1 MDVKDNVLWHL
12 DRDYTQPVRDPL
24 WGHIY
29 LSDGLVSIL
38 DSIEFQQL
46 SKIKQL
52 GPAHLVYPGATHTRL
67 AHSLGVYH
75 IAYRMIRALLTY
87 GSAPTLGKEA
97 VAAYL
102 CAALLHDLGHFPF
115 THSLKELPL
124 AEHETLAAAMV
135 QEGDLARRIREDVRT
150 DPAMVARIIDE
161 EMDDGGSSE
170 IRLFR
175 RLLSG
180 SLDPDKLDYLNRDAY
195 FCGVPYG
202 TQDIDFAISR
212 LRPNGESGIALDVSG
227 ISAVENILFS
237 KYLMYRAVYWH
248 RNVRVATAMIKEG
261 LYHALTE
268 ELISEQDLYGLTDE
282 SFFADFSARP
292 EPPFELIR
300 RVYERQLYVSAEDLA
315 FDESDET
322 HRRLQQLH
330 YRSRVEERLRELVSD
345 SLGRRVDTLSVLI
358 DIPESVSFEVN
369 FPVLDGNRVIDY
381 PDAGTV
387 FTANVIEDFTRTLR
401 RIRLI
406 LEPGIAA
413 ELKNPRKLLIQAIT
427 TAPVEKP

>member
-1 MDVKDNVLWHL
+1 MDVKNNVLWHL
-12 DRDYTQPVRDPL
+12 DRDYTEPVRDPL

-29 LSDGLVSIL
+29 LSQGLVSIVNSL
-38 DSIEFQQL
+38 EFQQL
-46 SKIKQL
+46 SRIKQL

-87 GSAPTLGKEA
+87 DSAPSLSREL

-115 THSLKELPL
+115 THSLKELAL
-124 AEHETLAAAMV
+124 EEHEALAAAMV
-135 QEGDLARRIREDVRT
+135 QDGDLARRIRDDVGT
-150 DPAMVARIIDE
+150 DPALVARIIDE
-161 EMDDGGSSE
+161 SLDDGGLSE

-212 LRPNGESGIALDVSG
+212 LRPNGPSGIALEQSG

-237 KYLMYRAVYWH
+237 KYQMYRAVYWH
-248 RNVRVATAMIKEG
+248 RNVLVATAMIKEG
-261 LYHALTE
+261 LHHALTE
-268 ELISEQDLYGLTDE
+268 GLIAESDLYGLTDE
-282 SFFADFSARP
+282 SFYAGFSERP
-292 EPPFELIR
+292 EAPFELIR
-300 RVYERQLYVSAEDLA
+300 KVYNRQLYVPAADIA
-315 FDESDET
+315 FDETLESN
-322 HRRLQQLH
+322 RRLENLH
-330 YRSRVEERLRELVSD
+330 SRAQVEEQLRLNIGRAVGRTIAPLQVLV
-345 SLGRRVDTLSVLI
+345 
-358 DIPESVSFEVN
+358 DIPEAVSFEVS
-369 FPVLDGNRVIDY
+369 FPVIDGDRIIDY
-381 PDAGTV
+381 PQAGTV
-387 FTANVIEDFTRTLR
+387 FTPHVIEDFTRTLR

-406 LEPGIAA
+406 VDPWIAEILPDPRLLLEEAIADR
-413 ELKNPRKLLIQAIT
+413 N
-427 TAPVEKP
+427 

>member
-300 RVYERQLYVSAEDLA
+300 RVYDRQLYVSAEDLA

>member
-1 MDVKDNVLWHL
+1 MDVKDHVLWHL
-12 DRDYTQPVRDPL
+12 DRDYTNPVRDPL

-29 LSDGLVSIL
+29 LSDGLLSIVE
-38 DSIEFQQL
+38 SIEFQQL
-46 SKIKQL
+46 AKIKQL

-87 GSAPTLGKEA
+87 PEAPSISREF

-124 AEHETLAAAMV
+124 AEHEDLAAGMV
-135 QEGDLARRIREDVRT
+135 QDGDLARRIREKVGV
-150 DPAMVARIIDE
+150 DPAIVARIIDE
-161 EMDDGGSSE
+161 SLDDGGFGE
-170 IRLFR
+170 VRLFR

-212 LRPNGESGIALDVSG
+212 LRPNDLEGIALLSSG

-261 LYHALTE
+261 LYRGLTE
-268 ELISEQDLYGLTDE
+268 GLIAESDLYGLTDE
-282 SFFADFSARP
+282 SFYAGFSARP
-292 EPPFELIR
+292 QEPFDLIR
-300 RVYERQLYVSAEDLA
+300 RVYDRQLYVAAADLA
-315 FDESDET
+315 FDDTSPS
-322 HRRLQQLH
+322 HVRLQDLP
-330 YRSRVEERLRELVSD
+330 RRAELEERLRRLVGKE
-345 SLGRRVDTLSVLI
+345 LGRRVGALAVI
-358 DIPESVSFEVN
+358 VDIPEAIGFEVS
-369 FPVLDGNRVIDY
+369 FPVLDEDTVLDY
-381 PDAGTV
+381 PEAGTV
-387 FTANVIEDFTRTLR
+387 FTPHVIEDFTRTLR

-406 LEPGIAA
+406 LEPGIAS
-413 ELKNPRKLLIQAIT
+413 ELRDPRALLKEAIGGRN
-427 TAPVEKP
+427 